1 MALLRY
7 FTPVR
12 NGGLPDP
19 EGSLSSV
26 LSPQAIE
33 QANQEV
39 SAVVQEEQKKKRG
52 TYHKLTPETRA
63 AIGTYASENGVVAAA
78 RYFSSKLD
86 RPINESSVRSIK
98 KAYLVEQ
105 TRKRRAEED
114 PTVATRCVVCH

>member
-39 SAVVQEEQKKKRG
+39 LAVIQEEQKKRG
-52 TYHKLTPETRA
+52 TYH
-63 AIGTYASENGVVAAA
+63 
-78 RYFSSKLD
+78 RYEID
-86 RPINESSVRSIK
+86 TGDESSHWNSM
-98 KAYLVEQ
+98 
-105 TRKRRAEED
+105 TRN
-114 PTVATRCVVCH
+114 CH